1 MNMLR
6 SILLCLLP
14 LSTAVGADWP
24 QWRGPERNGISAET
38 SWNTDWKASPPKVL
52 WKASVGLGYSSFVVA
67 DGKVY
72 TTGHAGEKDTV
83 FCFDAVS
90 GKEVWKHTYPAELG
104 DKYFQ
109 GGTTGTPTVAEGKL
123 YHLSRWGD
131 LFCFD
136 AATGKI
142 VWQKNIHEETGFKLP
157 DWGYTGAPLVWEDL
171 LVLNVGE
178 HGVALEKATGKL
190 VWKSA
195 DENAGYSTPLPYQQ
209 DGKTL
214 LTMGSGRSYLAV
226 EPRTGQKVWELRW
239 TTSYGVNAADPII
252 HDGHAFISSG
262 YNKGAAL
269 LKLGASEP
277 EVVWKD
283 RVMRNQMNACVLI
296 GEHLY
301 GIDGNEDRGGSLKC
315 IEFKTGKAQWE
326 EKSTGHG
333 ALTAADGKLIVLSE
347 SGELSL
353 VKATP
358 ESYQHLGAVQ
368 VLDAKCWTVPVPA
381 NGLVYARNAAGD
393 MVCVDLRK

>member
-1 MNMLR
+1 MIAK
-6 SILLCLLP
+6 SLLLSCLLLP
-14 LSTAVGADWP
+14 GASLLGADWP
-24 QWRGPERNGISAET
+24 QWRGPQRTGISAET
-38 SWNTDWKASPPKVL
+38 DWKGAAPKVK
-52 WKASVGLGYSSFVVA
+52 WEANVGLGYSSFVVA

-83 FCFDAVS
+83 FCFDAAT

-104 DKYFQ
+104 DKFFQ
-109 GGTTGTPTVAEGKL
+109 GGTTGTPTLSAGKL

-142 VWQKNIHEETGFKLP
+142 AWQKNIQKETGIRTP

-178 HGVALEKATGKL
+178 NGVALDKATGKV
-190 VWKSA
+190 VWKS
-195 DENAGYSTPLPYQQ
+195 DDKNAGYSTPLPYVQG
-209 DGKTL
+209 GKTL

-226 EPRTGQKVWELRW
+226 EPRTGRKVWEHSW

-269 LKLGASEP
+269 LKLGSASP
-277 EVVWKD
+277 EVVWQN
-283 RVMRNQMNACVLI
+283 RAMRNQMNASILI

-301 GIDGNEDRGGSLKC
+301 GIDGNEDRGASLKC
-315 IEFKTGKAQWE
+315 IELKTGKQLWE
-326 EKSTGHG
+326 EKSVGSG
-333 ALTAADGKLIVLSE
+333 ALTASADGRLIVLTE
-347 SGELSL
+347 GGELIIAQANPGAF
-353 VKATP
+353 KALSRT
-358 ESYQHLGAVQ
+358 Q
-368 VLDAKCWTVPVPA
+368 VLDAKCWTVPVLA
-381 NGLVYARNAAGD
+381 NGMVYARNAAGD
-393 MVCVDLRK
+393 VVGVDVRN